1 MRKSS
6 PLLVSPAMM
15 TGLTVVIAIILL
27 ASNFTI
33 INAQQQQEFTTQPG
47 EVENRRAAAGT
58 ATTAGGRTFQS
69 TNDSFSVQVPDGWII
84 RDVDNAGFTSLEES
98 RQGYVM
104 LAQLCPEEEQQRI
117 LSNAGSSTNSSS
129 TSTSNGC
136 QGAQEV
142 IHIIRYPD
150 LQTRPLANNITTINN
165 NMTTTTDNILSY
177 HLQKLQEVGYRDIE
191 IVNSIERT
199 VNLTNAQT
207 NQTIQTVPAKFVE
220 MTYATVSAP
229 NETREGYFILTAT
242 NATAPNP
249 GMTKGYSIFYEGGSS
264 VAATAKNTAE
274 ITTASGSLIPS
285 LSPPVGQVLDSF
297 ELIAAP
303 EATQAVVQT
312 GQGGGVGQA
321 VQSEC
326 DASYPD
332 VCIPSPPPELNCDDV
347 DFRNFR
353 VLSPDPHGFDGDND
367 GIGCDLAGDS
377 GGDDVGDGDE
387 DDEENDGGDNSCDP
401 SYLDVCIPS
410 PPPELNCDDEGVPE
424 NFEVSGSDPHGF
436 DGDNDG
442 IGCESGNDAPDDDS
456 DDVEDDDDNGADDD
470 DNPEDGSEEGQPLG
484 GVLPRTP
491 PTPEGGVLAPPETGE
506 EGQPLGGLPPAP
518 PSNDNGEG
526 VSPTPEEEEGGESPP
541 ETGEEGGQGSEEGL
555 PPAPPSNDNGEGVS
569 PTPEGGQGSENEFED
584 CVVPPGMDPGDV
596 GC

>member
-33 INAQQQQEFTTQPG
+33 INAQQQEFTSQPG

-58 ATTAGGRTFQS
+58 ATMAAGRIFQS

-84 RDVDNAGFTSLEES
+84 HDVDNGGFTSLEES

-150 LQTRPLANNITTINN
+150 LRTRLSTNNVTTTNN

-387 DDEENDGGDNSCDP
+387 DDEEDDGGDNSCDP
-401 SYLDVCIPS
+401 SYPDVCIPS

-526 VSPTPEEEEGGESPP
+526 VSPTPE
-541 ETGEEGGQGSEEGL
+541 
-555 PPAPPSNDNGEGVS
+555 
-569 PTPEGGQGSENEFED
+569 GGQGSENEFED

>member
-1 MRKSS
+1 
-6 PLLVSPAMM
+6 M
-15 TGLTVVIAIILL
+15 TI
-27 ASNFTI
+27 
-33 INAQQQQEFTTQPG
+33 
-47 EVENRRAAAGT
+47 
-58 ATTAGGRTFQS
+58 
-69 TNDSFSVQVPDGWII
+69 
-84 RDVDNAGFTSLEES
+84 
-98 RQGYVM
+98 
-104 LAQLCPEEEQQRI
+104 
-117 LSNAGSSTNSSS
+117 
-129 TSTSNGC
+129 
-136 QGAQEV
+136 
-142 IHIIRYPD
+142 
-150 LQTRPLANNITTINN
+150 
-165 NMTTTTDNILSY
+165 DNILLY
-177 HLQKLQEVGYRDIE
+177 HMQKLEEVGYRGID
-191 IVNSIERT
+191 IVNST
-199 VNLTNAQT
+199 DTTLNVTDPQT
-207 NQTIQTVPAKFVE
+207 NQTITTVPAKFVE

-387 DDEENDGGDNSCDP
+387 DDEEDDGGDNSCDP
-401 SYLDVCIPS
+401 SYPDVCIPS

-491 PTPEGGVLAPPETGE
+491 PPEGGVLVPPETGE

>member
-1 MRKSS
+1 
-6 PLLVSPAMM
+6 
-15 TGLTVVIAIILL
+15 
-27 ASNFTI
+27 
-33 INAQQQQEFTTQPG
+33 
-47 EVENRRAAAGT
+47 
-58 ATTAGGRTFQS
+58 
-69 TNDSFSVQVPDGWII
+69 
-84 RDVDNAGFTSLEES
+84 
-98 RQGYVM
+98 
-104 LAQLCPEEEQQRI
+104 
-117 LSNAGSSTNSSS
+117 
-129 TSTSNGC
+129 
-136 QGAQEV
+136 
-142 IHIIRYPD
+142 
-150 LQTRPLANNITTINN
+150 LANNITATNN
-165 NMTTTTDNILSY
+165 NMTTTDNILSY

-387 DDEENDGGDNSCDP
+387 DDEEDDGGDNSCDP
-401 SYLDVCIPS
+401 SYPDVCIPS

-541 ETGEEGGQGSEEGL
+541 ETGEEGGQGSEEGGQGSEEGL

>member
-33 INAQQQQEFTTQPG
+33 INAQQQEFTSQPG

-58 ATTAGGRTFQS
+58 ATMAAGRIFQS

-84 RDVDNAGFTSLEES
+84 HDVDNAGFTSLEES

-150 LQTRPLANNITTINN
+150 LRTRLSTNNVTTTNN

-274 ITTASGSLIPS
+274 ITIASGSLIPS

-297 ELIAAP
+297 ELIAVP

-321 VQSEC
+321 GQSEC

-332 VCIPSPPPELNCDDV
+332 VCIPSPPPEL
-347 DFRNFR
+347 
-353 VLSPDPHGFDGDND
+353 S
-367 GIGCDLAGDS
+367 
-377 GGDDVGDGDE
+377 
-387 DDEENDGGDNSCDP
+387 
-401 SYLDVCIPS
+401 
-410 PPPELNCDDEGVPE
+410 CDDEGVPE

-436 DGDNDG
+436 DADNDG

-470 DNPEDGSEEGQPLG
+470 DDVEDDDDNGADDDDDVEDDDDNGADDDDNPEDGSEEGQPLG
-484 GVLPRTP
+484 GLLPLTP
-491 PTPEGGVLAPPETGE
+491 PEGGVLVPPETGE
-506 EGQPLGGLPPAP
+506 EGQPLGGL
-518 PSNDNGEG
+518 
-526 VSPTPEEEEGGESPP
+526 
-541 ETGEEGGQGSEEGL
+541 L
-555 PPAPPSNDNGEGVS
+555 PPAPPPNDNGEGVS
-569 PTPEGGQGSENEFED
+569 PTPEGRQGSENEFED
-584 CVVPPGMDPGDV
+584 CIVPPGMDPSDV